1 LRSFE
6 PFIMRE
12 KYKQAIQYAFEQ
24 AARLLG
30 GQVKVSFKTHSNGYE
45 IDPEEQLLNLYRT
58 ALEQRGLALQMK
70 PTFIG
75 SDTSGFRPAIR
86 AFTISTGVVN
96 EHSTEEYVAIEPL
109 EQLVI
114 DTLQVLALWSKR

>member
-1 LRSFE
+1 
-6 PFIMRE
+6 MRQ
-12 KYKQAIQYAFEQ
+12 KYKQAIQEAFEQ
-24 AARLLG
+24 AAKRLG
-30 GQVKVSFKTHSNGYE
+30 GHAKVSFKTHSSGYK
-45 IDPEEQLLNLYRT
+45 IDSKEPLLQTYRT
-58 ALEQRGLALQMK
+58 TLEERSLELYMK

-75 SDTSGFRPAIR
+75 SDTSGFRPTIR

-96 EHSTEEYVAIEPL
+96 EHTKEEYVAIEPL